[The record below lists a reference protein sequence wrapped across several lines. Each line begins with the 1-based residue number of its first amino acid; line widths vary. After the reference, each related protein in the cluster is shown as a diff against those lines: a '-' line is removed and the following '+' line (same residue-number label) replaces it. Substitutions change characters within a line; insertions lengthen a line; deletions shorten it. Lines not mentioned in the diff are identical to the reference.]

1 MWMGF
6 HDDPTLRYGK
16 SRQAELDVVKSNRA
30 TMVRTLVNWRAIA
43 PRKPASATNPFDKAY
58 RFDDLDEFVRN
69 AQVRNLEVLMTIWGT
84 PGWANGGKAAAYLPK
99 NTADFK
105 NFCRALASRYSGRYP
120 GFPFVRFYGIWN
132 ESNLGNFLA
141 PQFNSQ
147 GKIVSPANY
156 AKLAAAGYSGL
167 KAGNSKALV
176 AVGET
181 SSHGRDKKLRGNTDT
196 VAPATFM
203 KGVAKA
209 NKKLKFDAW
218 AHHPYPFPVSLPP
231 TQKVR
236 YPNVMLSTMPQFEK
250 DLDKA
255 FGRKNIPVWITEYG
269 DETKPGEPHGVTE
282 AQQAKYLPQA
292 ISMAKKDARVPM
304 FVWFVFRDSTGNPW
318 QSGIYRRTGAAKPA
332 QPKWAS
338 AAKPLDMVNG
348 KYSFKG
354 GTKNPLLTVYLREF
368 CAINPIG
375 AQVGANVQTF
385 LAGKIVQTAQPST
398 PLAIDCTIPVRLTG
412 LTVAKGKTYTVQID
426 ANTSVGSAAHRTIT
440 VTGT

>member
-1 MWMGF
+1 
-6 HDDPTLRYGK
+6 
-16 SRQAELDVVKSNRA
+16 
-30 TMVRTLVNWRAIA
+30 
-43 PRKPASATNPFDKAY
+43 
-58 RFDDLDEFVRN
+58 
-69 AQVRNLEVLMTIWGT
+69 VRNLEVLMTIWGT
-84 PGWANGGKAAAYLPK
+84 PGWANGGKAAPFLPK

-105 NFCRALASRYSGRYP
+105 NFCRALASRYSGRNAGY
-120 GFPFVRFYGIWN
+120 PFVRFFGIWN

-141 PQFNSQ
+141 PQFNAQ

-176 AVGET
+176 AIGET
-181 SSHGRDKKLRGNTDT
+181 SSHGRDKPKRGQTDT

-218 AHHPYPFPVSLPP
+218 AHHPYPFPVSLSP

-292 ISMAKKDARVPM
+292 VSIAKKDKRVPL
-304 FVWFVFRDSTGNPW
+304 FVWFVFRDSVGNPW
-318 QSGIYRRTGAAKPA
+318 QSGIYRRTGAPKPA
-332 QPKWAS
+332 QAKWVS
-338 AAKPLDMVNG
+338 AVKPLDMVNG
-348 KYSFKG
+348 RVTVKG
-354 GTKNPLLTVYLREF
+354 GTRNPTLTVYLREF
-368 CAINPIG
+368 CANNGIG
-375 AQVGANVQTF
+375 AMVGTNTRTTLGGAVVQTS
-385 LAGKIVQTAQPST
+385 LANT

-412 LTVAKGKTYTVQID
+412 LTVAKGKTYTAQID
-426 ANTSVGSAAHRTIT
+426 ANTAAGSLARRTIT
-440 VTGT
+440 VVGS